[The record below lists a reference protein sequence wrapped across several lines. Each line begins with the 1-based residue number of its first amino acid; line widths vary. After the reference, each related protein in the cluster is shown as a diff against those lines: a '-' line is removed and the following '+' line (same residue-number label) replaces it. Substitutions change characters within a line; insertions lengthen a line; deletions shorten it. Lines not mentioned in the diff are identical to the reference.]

1 MSVFTWECKRLHLRS
16 TRPMCHIFARR
27 DDTSMICARCP
38 HCPKIRKRKIKSVN
52 FDLDFAFDFD
62 LLCSREMSLASL

>member
-1 MSVFTWECKRLHLRS
+1 MNFVWECKKLHLRG
-16 TRPMCHIFARR
+16 TKPMCHVLAKR

-38 HCPKIRKRKIKSVN
+38 HCPKIIRKRKINVN
-52 FDLDFAFDFD
+52 FDLDLAFDFD